1 MKPESPVVAGRLA
14 AAIAL
19 AWLAAIG
26 FDFLLHAG
34 ILRGLYLSP
43 GGFLL
48 PPDLAFRRIPLGY
61 LSFLIITVLMAWLMR
76 LGGIAG
82 LRPGTKFG
90 VMFGTLLWGAWCL
103 ALASI
108 TTAPWGL
115 LVAWFLGQSLEA
127 GLAGAVLGAAFAARS
142 LRRLAGWVVLLFVC
156 SLALGVLA
164 QNI

>member
-1 MKPESPVVAGRLA
+1 MKREHPVVTRHVVA
-14 AAIAL
+14 AVAM

-48 PPDLAFRRIPLGY
+48 PPELAFRRIPLGY
-61 LSFLIITVLMAWLMR
+61 LAFLIITVLMAWLMR
-76 LGGIAG
+76 LGGISG
-82 LRPGTKFG
+82 LHQGTRFGLTFG
-90 VMFGTLLWGAWCL
+90 VLLWGAWCL

-115 LVAWFLGQSLEA
+115 LIAWFVGQSLEA
-127 GLAGAVLGAAFAARS
+127 GLAGAVLGAAFAAGP
-142 LRRLAGWVVLLFVC
+142 LRRLARWVAVLFVC
-156 SLALGVLA
+156 CLALGILA

>member
-1 MKPESPVVAGRLA
+1 MKREHPVVTRHVVA
-14 AAIAL
+14 AVAM

-43 GGFLL
+43 AGFLL
-48 PPDLAFRRIPLGY
+48 PPELAFRRIPLGY
-61 LSFLIITVLMAWLMR
+61 LAFLIITVLMAWLMR
-76 LGGIAG
+76 LGGISG
-82 LRPGTKFG
+82 LRHGTRFGLTFG
-90 VMFGTLLWGAWCL
+90 VLLWGAWCL

-115 LVAWFLGQSLEA
+115 LIAWFVGQSLEA
-127 GLAGAVLGAAFAARS
+127 GLVGAVLGAAFAAGS
-142 LRRLAGWVVLLFVC
+142 LRRLARWVALLFVSC
-156 SLALGVLA
+156 LLLGILA